1 MCMVL
6 HLSLQTSSND
16 GRIELESN
24 NAGVTVGVIILRL
37 KWDAMCERATTR
49 NFFLHTIVSFSFC
62 VDGFKLMGFE
72 RFSNLCHQETKLY
85 MNLAREWCYKVELGQ

>member
-24 NAGVTVGVIILRL
+24 NAGVTVAWGNHIKIEVGC
-37 KWDAMCERATTR
+37 D
-49 NFFLHTIVSFSFC
+49 V
-62 VDGFKLMGFE
+62 
-72 RFSNLCHQETKLY
+72 
-85 MNLAREWCYKVELGQ
+85 

>member
-37 KWDAMCERATTR
+37 KWDAMCEQATTR
-49 NFFLHTIVSFSFC
+49 NFFYILLLVSVF
-62 VDGFKLMGFE
+62 VWMVL
-72 RFSNLCHQETKLY
+72 N
-85 MNLAREWCYKVELGQ
+85 